1 MIHFLFPLE
10 ELPVGEMRS
19 VDVDGLSVVVAR
31 PKGDKVYALRD
42 VCPHAG
48 AKLSHGNLLQ
58 TFRAG
63 GVGPEGG
70 YELADKFAIFCP
82 WHGYEMDVENG
93 QCLADSR
100 SRVKTY
106 TARVIDGMVTVER

>member
-31 PKGDKVYALRD
+31 PRADKVYALRD